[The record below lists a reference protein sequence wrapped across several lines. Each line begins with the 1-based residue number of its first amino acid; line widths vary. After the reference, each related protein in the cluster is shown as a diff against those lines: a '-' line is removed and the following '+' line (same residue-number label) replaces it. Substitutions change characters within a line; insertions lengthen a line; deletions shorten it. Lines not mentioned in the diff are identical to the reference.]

1 MADFDTLS
9 IAALNKEYELQSL
22 KPYIIYTFQIVQK
35 YRRKDLIENKIQNEN
50 EYGFFMQLLKL
61 FDMNEK
67 ESEKVEGI
75 NIVYDQY
82 TGQYT
87 LLALSNH

>member
-1 MADFDTLS
+1 MTDFDTLS

-75 NIVYDQY
+75 NIVYD
-82 TGQYT
+82 
-87 LLALSNH
+87 

>member
-1 MADFDTLS
+1 M
-9 IAALNKEYELQSL
+9 

-75 NIVYDQY
+75 NIVYD
-82 TGQYT
+82 
-87 LLALSNH
+87 

>member
-1 MADFDTLS
+1 
-9 IAALNKEYELQSL
+9 L

-75 NIVYDQY
+75 NIVYD
-82 TGQYT
+82 
-87 LLALSNH
+87 

>member
-75 NIVYDQY
+75 NIVYD
-82 TGQYT
+82 
-87 LLALSNH
+87 

>member
-1 MADFDTLS
+1 M
-9 IAALNKEYELQSL
+9 
-22 KPYIIYTFQIVQK
+22 QK
-35 YRRKDLIENKIQNEN
+35 YRRKDIIENKIQNEN

-82 TGQYT
+82 TG
-87 LLALSNH
+87 